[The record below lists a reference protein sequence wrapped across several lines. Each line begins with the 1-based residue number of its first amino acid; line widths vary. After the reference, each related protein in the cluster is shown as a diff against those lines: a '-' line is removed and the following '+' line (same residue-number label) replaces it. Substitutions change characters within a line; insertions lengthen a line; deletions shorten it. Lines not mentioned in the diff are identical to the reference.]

1 VIIRSSLARV
11 PPLIGTGAGVS
22 VSALFGLIVAFHL
35 GGLAFS
41 GVVDDVGTIGA
52 SLLAAIACAS
62 AARSSRGA
70 LRPAWALLSSSAA
83 TWCLGQL
90 IRAVYV
96 SIAGTELPYP
106 SWADVPIL
114 AATPL
119 AVIGVLTFPAAAG
132 APARSWRYW
141 LDAVI
146 IAVAFFFVAWALGL
160 GTILHSAGPGL
171 GSNAAKLA
179 APLADIV
186 LTTALILAIGRAS
199 YQQRNRML
207 LLLAGVAATAVADVA
222 FGILIGNQRY
232 PTTGTVIDTGWVAG
246 YLLIALAAV
255 WPAATGAEGAG
266 FVPIDTRQLLLPWF
280 VVFLAGLT
288 TVMLALSG
296 QRLDPLL
303 TVLAGI
309 LFVLL
314 MMSQVVAQRESIA
327 LLLKSMRA
335 EAALAQLIARAP
347 VGIARLSGDMTVANA
362 NPRLTTLLHLA
373 GNGQADP
380 RMNDRLPPSEVE
392 RMTAQLHR
400 LSSDSDTA
408 EGDSE
413 YRRDDGSSAWLHW
426 NAAIG
431 GRENG
436 DDYYIVMFEDV
447 TAARTATDAAAANLA
462 ALEHMNELKTE
473 FLTTFRHEFRTA
485 LVGIEGFG
493 ELMSS
498 EEVGPDEVKSY
509 AKEIV
514 NDAKRLDRMI
524 NELMDLDQVE
534 KARTAMALA
543 AVDLNNLVTDV
554 VTAIRTEGVRNVIK
568 TDLDPATPAV
578 AGDRALLESL
588 LKTLIRNAAQYS
600 PRSGRIEVATTRVPG
615 FAQVVVRHQGLGT
628 RSDFQD
634 RMFGTKELYVAS
646 PMRKV
651 IGTEL
656 GLAMARR
663 VVEMHGGRIWVERV
677 EGVGSEVF
685 FTLPELAHVSATSSR
700 EPD

>member
-1 VIIRSSLARV
+1 V

-41 GVVDDVGTIGA
+41 RVVDDVGTIGA

-62 AARSSRGA
+62 AARNSRGA
-70 LRPAWALLSSSAA
+70 LRLAWALLSASAA

-90 IRAVYV
+90 IRAVYE
-96 SIAGTELPYP
+96 SIAGTELSYL

-119 AVIGVLTFPAAAG
+119 AVIGVLTFPAATG

-146 IAVAFFFVAWALGL
+146 IAMAFFFVAWALGL

-171 GSNAAKLA
+171 GSDAAKLA
-179 APLADIV
+179 APLGDIV

-207 LLLAGVAATAVADVA
+207 LLLAGVAATAVAGIA
-222 FGILIGNQRY
+222 FGILIGHQRY
-232 PTTGTVIDTGWVAG
+232 PTTGTVVDTGWVAG

-255 WPAATGAEGAG
+255 WPDAADAEGAG

-327 LLLKSMRA
+327 LLLKSMHA
-335 EAALAQLIARAP
+335 EATLAQLIARAP

-373 GNGQADP
+373 GNGRADP
-380 RMNDRLPPSEVE
+380 RMYDRLPSPEVD

-436 DDYYIVMFEDV
+436 EDYYIVMFEDV
-447 TAARTATDAAAANLA
+447 TAARTATEAAAANLA
-462 ALEHMNELKTE
+462 ALEHINELKTE

-509 AKEIV
+509 AKEIL

-534 KARTAMALA
+534 KARTAMARA
-543 AVDLNNLVTDV
+543 AVDLNHLVTDV

-600 PRSGRIEVATTRVPG
+600 PRSGRIEVATSRVPG
-615 FAQVVVRHQGLGT
+615 FAQAVVRDQGLGT

-634 RMFGTKELYVAS
+634 RMFGPKELYVES

-685 FTLPELAHVSATSSR
+685 FTLPELAHVGASSSA
-700 EPD
+700 EAD